1 MDSSTKQENT
11 RYLMIWIVT
20 LKNEQKIL
28 NDMNSSTKQENR
40 RYLMIWIVTLNK
52 RIEDT

>member
-1 MDSSTKQENT
+1 MDTSSKQEN
-11 RYLMIWIVT
+11 
-20 LKNEQKIL
+20 KIL
-28 NDMNSSTKQENR
+28 NDMDTSTKQENR